1 MCMIDPLVAVYI
13 LLFLLTAC
21 ISLIYYLRVR
31 QASKEYMKARG
42 ALDDIVFSFD
52 KELRAEGDRIREIAQ
67 KNDMKIAE
75 ALDAVDR
82 VKPKVTELEERLKRM
97 EESMAIISNDQRNL
111 KKRIDDSLREQAEP
125 LKETILASVGTG
137 GHESDNLTIP
147 PIPLRK
153 ERALASLTDTEV
165 QILELLAHQGERT
178 AVQIQSVVKLTRE
191 HTARLMKKLYI
202 SGYVERRT
210 DRTPYTYR
218 LKKEMEGLLDMDKP

>member
-1 MCMIDPLVAVYI
+1 MYMIDPLVAVYI

-21 ISLIYYLRVR
+21 ISLIYYLKVR
-31 QASKEYMKARG
+31 QASKEYMKAKG

-52 KELRAEGDRIREIAQ
+52 KELRAEGDKIREITQ
-67 KNDMKIAE
+67 KSDIKIVE
-75 ALDAVDR
+75 ALNAVDL
-82 VKPKVTELEERLKRM
+82 VKPKVTELEERVKKM
-97 EESMAIISNDQRNL
+97 EEYMAAISNNQRDL
-111 KKRIDDSLREQAEP
+111 RERIDDSLRRQSEP
-125 LKETILASVGTG
+125 PKEAIVTSVGTG

-153 ERALASLTDTEV
+153 EKALASLTDTEV
-165 QILELLAHQGERT
+165 QILELLAHQGEET

-218 LKKEMEGLLDMDKP
+218 LKKEMEGLLDTSKP